1 MRSTRLL
8 WRVAGI
14 AGLLAT
20 LLFVFGFG
28 YAVKDILFPS
38 AAGEFDGAQTPDRQD
53 NMLSQDK
60 INILAL
66 GDSLTK
72 GTGDQTGEGYVG
84 KVKKGL
90 EAAYKKP
97 VFIWNYAV
105 NGQLSE
111 QLLMQLNAADS
122 QLPGFVKQANVIM
135 LTIGGNDLNR
145 AANIAGGSAPASP
158 APGAPAVS
166 PGTAV
171 TPAPTAQATPKPP
184 SASGTA
190 ALPESLNLDFDS
202 LRKQL
207 PAAADKLAAILA
219 KLAELNPKARIVY
232 VGLYHPYLD
241 SDPDR
246 IGSPVIQEWNAK
258 AFASANRYANVTV
271 VPTYDL
277 FEREQTRY
285 LSVDHFHPNALGY
298 ERMAERVLQVLE

>member
-1 MRSTRLL
+1 MKSTRML
-8 WRVAGI
+8 WKVAGI

-28 YAVKDILFPS
+28 YAVKDILYPS
-38 AAGEFDGAQTPDRQD
+38 ADGGFNGIQTPEQQD
-53 NMLSQDK
+53 NLLSQDK

-72 GTGDQTGEGYVG
+72 GTGDQSGEGYVG

-90 EAAYKKP
+90 ETMYEKP
-97 VFIWNYAV
+97 VFVWNYAV
-105 NGQLSE
+105 NGQIAE
-111 QLLMQLNAADS
+111 QLLTQLQAADS
-122 QLPGFVKQANVIM
+122 QLPGFVKQANVIL

-145 AANIAGGSAPASP
+145 AANIIASSSSPVPNASAAPSPSATPKAPSGPASP
-158 APGAPAVS
+158 E
-166 PGTAV
+166 TI
-171 TPAPTAQATPKPP
+171 QI
-184 SASGTA
+184 
-190 ALPESLNLDFDS
+190 DFDS

-207 PAAADKLAAILA
+207 PAAADKLASILA

-241 SDPDR
+241 YDPDR
-246 IGSPVIQEWNAK
+246 NGSPVILEWNAK
-258 AFASANRYANVTV
+258 AFVSANKFANVSV

-285 LSVDHFHPNALGY
+285 LSADHFHPNSLGY
-298 ERMAERVLQVLE
+298 KRMADRVLQVLE